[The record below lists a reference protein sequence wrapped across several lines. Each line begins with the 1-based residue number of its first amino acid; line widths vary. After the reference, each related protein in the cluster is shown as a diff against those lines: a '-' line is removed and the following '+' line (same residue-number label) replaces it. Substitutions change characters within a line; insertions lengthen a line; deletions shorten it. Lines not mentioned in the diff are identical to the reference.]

1 MGLPPPAP
9 LLLGL
14 LLLLGVLRPLWG
26 DLVFIPAFIR
36 MTGPAVSASLVGGTE
51 DVTVSLALLQDKEG
65 LLPTPA
71 CGALTNETGDWS
83 LTVTPSVVRPESA
96 LDVTV
101 RLKRGLQG
109 CSANETDPFSE
120 PPCIV
125 QTLLVSASHNSSC
138 LAHLLIRVEIYA
150 NSSLARNASGMK
162 NFAPSQ
168 TEIRTRTRTEG
179 QMGENVTVIPNQV
192 YQPLGPCPCNL
203 TAGACD
209 VRCCCDQECSSDLT
223 GLFREACFTGVFGG
237 DVNPL
242 FDQLCS
248 APGAPEAPG
257 WFPFLCVQSPLANSP
272 FLGYFYH
279 GSVSS
284 RPQASA
290 EVYLHTD
297 LRDFSD
303 FGYKQ
308 GDPIMTVDKAYFT
321 IPQVSLAGQCLQNAP
336 VAFLQNFD
344 VQCATRLEVSQERDG
359 IINAKIKNGV
369 LGGIVTPRVIY
380 EEATDPDKFI
390 TRTETLL
397 SNGSAPRN
405 VNVEEHYIFRWN
417 NNTISEIS
425 VKIIRVA
432 INAHQKGITTQ
443 RFTVKF
449 LSYNSGD
456 EKEFSG
462 NPGYQLG
469 KPVRALNANRVNNVT
484 TLHLWQSAGRGLCTS
499 ATFKPILFGENA
511 LSGCLL
517 EVGTSENCT
526 QLRENAVELLDSL
539 IQATHVAMRGNSNYN
554 DPSDGWVE
562 IIRADAPDTDTGADP
577 SVSVNGICTDIPAR
591 LNVRIL
597 SSDAGAVEGITQ
609 QEILGIETRLS
620 LVNWQFQCGLTCED
634 KADLF
639 PVSASVQFI
648 KIPAQLPRPP
658 TRFQINFTE
667 YDCNRNEVCWP
678 QLLYPVTRYYQGE
691 PYSQCVAKGLLL
703 VSFFMLA
710 VFLSSPWA
718 RTCQV

>member
-1 MGLPPPAP
+1 MKGEAF
-9 LLLGL
+9 
-14 LLLLGVLRPLWG
+14 VL
-26 DLVFIPAFIR
+26 
-36 MTGPAVSASLVGGTE
+36 S
-51 DVTVSLALLQDKEG
+51 
-65 LLPTPA
+65 
-71 CGALTNETGDWS
+71 
-83 LTVTPSVVRPESA
+83 
-96 LDVTV
+96 
-101 RLKRGLQG
+101 
-109 CSANETDPFSE
+109 SE
-120 PPCIV
+120 
-125 QTLLVSASHNSSC
+125 
-138 LAHLLIRVEIYA
+138 
-150 NSSLARNASGMK
+150 GMK

-223 GLFREACFTGVFGG
+223 GLFRAACFTGVFGG
-237 DVNPL
+237 GVNPL

-248 APGAPEAPG
+248 AQGAPEAPG
-257 WFPFLCVQSPLANSP
+257 RFPFLCVQSPLANSP
-272 FLGYFYH
+272 FLGYFHH
-279 GSVSS
+279 GSVCVLGPPRAPQVLNMSSS

-390 TRTETLL
+390 TRT
-397 SNGSAPRN
+397 
-405 VNVEEHYIFRWN
+405 
-417 NNTISEIS
+417 
-425 VKIIRVA
+425 
-432 INAHQKGITTQ
+432 GIMTQ

-562 IIRADAPDTDTGADP
+562 IIRKLLLNYSFQNAPLDISVGADAPDTDTGADP

-691 PYSQCVAKGLLL
+691 PYSQCMAKGLLL

>member
-14 LLLLGVLRPLWG
+14 LLLLDVLRPLWG

-83 LTVTPSVVRPESA
+83 LTVTPSVSA

-109 CSANETDPFSE
+109 CSANETDPFSG

-150 NSSLARNASGMK
+150 NSSSARNAS
-162 NFAPSQ
+162 
-168 TEIRTRTRTEG
+168 
-179 QMGENVTVIPNQV
+179 ENVTVIPNQV

-248 APGAPEAPG
+248 AQGAPEAPG

-272 FLGYFYH
+272 FLGYFHH

-290 EVYLHTD
+290 EVYPHTD

-344 VQCATRLEVSQERDG
+344 VQCATSLEVSQEQDG
-359 IINAKIKNGV
+359 IINTKIKNGV
-369 LGGIVTPRVIY
+369 LGGIVTPRVTY

-390 TRTETLL
+390 TRT
-397 SNGSAPRN
+397 
-405 VNVEEHYIFRWN
+405 
-417 NNTISEIS
+417 
-425 VKIIRVA
+425 
-432 INAHQKGITTQ
+432 GIMTQ

-577 SVSVNGICTDIPAR
+577 SVSVNGICTEIPAR

-691 PYSQCVAKGLLL
+691 PYSQCMAKGLLL